1 MIYIKFKYFEYASHY
16 TIINLQKSKLDFNRD
31 CEDSRKAS
39 VTKNYSVS
47 SNHDAKLLD
56 KRWSQKIK
64 SFWRYII
71 SNTNKSYWPRE
82 FWVNTQQ
89 NQNVKLLKMNEWIY
103 YFRRCLLISKNKTVS
118 ITSRFNLDIMQI

>member
-16 TIINLQKSKLDFNRD
+16 TIINLQKSKLDFNPD

-39 VTKNYSVS
+39 VTKNYYVS

-64 SFWRYII
+64 SFWQYII
-71 SNTNKSYWPRE
+71 SNINKSDWLRE
-82 FWVNTQQ
+82 FWVNTQ
-89 NQNVKLLKMNEWIY
+89 
-103 YFRRCLLISKNKTVS
+103 
-118 ITSRFNLDIMQI
+118 